1 MIYKF
6 FLRKGGII
14 LKMGGIF
21 PKKAGIRE
29 IESRWAPLVS
39 NAVLLAV
46 IFFLIDMWVRFI
58 QQEAAKVPQLGGSE

>member
-1 MIYKF
+1 MQ
-6 FLRKGGII
+6 II
-14 LKMGGIF
+14 FNKNGGIF
-21 PKKAGIRE
+21 PKKAGVRE
-29 IESRWAPLVS
+29 KESKWVSHVS

>member
-14 LKMGGIF
+14 LKMDGIF